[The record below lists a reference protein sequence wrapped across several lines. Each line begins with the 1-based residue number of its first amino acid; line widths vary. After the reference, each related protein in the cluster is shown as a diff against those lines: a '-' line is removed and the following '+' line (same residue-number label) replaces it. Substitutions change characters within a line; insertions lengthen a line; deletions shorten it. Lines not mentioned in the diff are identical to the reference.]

1 MTKAGLVRILQ
12 ESGGSLTKAEAS
24 DAVDSILD
32 ILKKKMAAGER
43 ILITN
48 VGCFEVLDRKE
59 RRGRNPATGDII
71 RIRPRRTVV
80 FRTARKLEERL
91 N

>member
-1 MTKAGLVRILQ
+1 MTKASLVRILQ
-12 ESGGSLTKAEAS
+12 ERGGNLTKAEAS
-24 DAVDSILD
+24 EAVDSI
-32 ILKKKMAAGER
+32 IEIMKRRMAQGER

-80 FRTARKLEERL
+80 FRTARKLEEIL